1 MNPFVSVLLRIS
13 ITIPS
18 TALIWIISFFG
29 FDLAF
34 WMSTVISLAG
44 GIVVYQ
50 AVKGIT
56 KHRFLKSQGLTRR
69 EYKYIERNLKDAK
82 TKINR
87 LNKALFSIRSIP
99 QLKHNIEVLRI
110 TRKIYR
116 ITKKEPKR
124 FYLGEKFFYSHLDS
138 FVEMAE
144 KYSFLSSQ
152 PAKNRELNQS
162 LAETRRTMEELTL
175 TIERDL
181 HQILSNDIDQLN
193 FEVDVAKR
201 SIKTIKDSQNLDE
214 GGNLK

>member
-18 TALIWIISFFG
+18 TALMWIISFFG

-44 GIVVYQ
+44 GAVVYQ
-50 AVKGIT
+50 TVKGVS
-56 KHRFLKSQGLTRR
+56 KHRFIKSQGLTRK
-69 EYKYIERNLKDAK
+69 EFKYIERNLKDAK
-82 TKINR
+82 LKINR
-87 LNKALFSIRSIP
+87 LNKALFAVRSIP

-116 ITKKEPKR
+116 ITKKEPRR

-152 PAKNRELNQS
+152 PSKNRELNQS
-162 LAETRRTMEELTL
+162 LVETRRTMEELTL
-175 TIERDL
+175 TLERDL

-201 SIKTIKDSQNLDE
+201 SIKTIKDSQNFDE